1 MTNSKE
7 PKVRHKNSVE
17 LTIRKNKESLYVSVA
32 TVFREK
38 VLQENNMIYFLL
50 QKERIRKM

>member
-7 PKVRHKNSVE
+7 TKVRQKNSVK
-17 LTIRKNKESLYVSVA
+17 LAFRKNRESLYVSVA

-38 VLQENNMIYFLL
+38 VLQENNMTYFLL
-50 QKERIRKM
+50 KQERRKNM

>member
-7 PKVRHKNSVE
+7 TKVRQKNSVK
-17 LTIRKNKESLYVSVA
+17 LTIRKNRESLYVSVA
-32 TVFREK
+32 TVFGEK

-50 QKERIRKM
+50 KQERRKNM